1 MRFLLVLVL
10 FLVFGSCHPRE
21 DLCFI
26 RAMNEYQELSEFDY
40 LEFTRAFEAYLL
52 DEDVIEESSRMEWRK
67 MIDQRGYCNIDYAHF
82 IETVDNS
89 FATSPQILGAF
100 FECGNSR
107 PGFFSTIDPDRL
119 NAMGPDYVTNLLYGL
134 SDEDFNNE
142 VVKAFFTHQVN
153 SYMSFCE

>member
-1 MRFLLVLVL
+1 MRVSLVLVL
-10 FLVFGSCHPRE
+10 FLFFESCYPRE
-21 DLCFI
+21 DLCVI
-26 RAMNEYQELSEFDY
+26 RAMREYQELSKFDY
-40 LEFTRAFEAYLL
+40 LAFTRAFEAYLL
-52 DEDVIEESSRMEWRK
+52 DENIIEESSRMEWRQ

-119 NAMGPDYVTNLLYGL
+119 NARGPDYVTNLLDGL
-134 SDEDFNNE
+134 SDEGFKNE
-142 VVKAFFTHQVN
+142 VMKAFFTHQVN
-153 SYMSFCE
+153 SFMPFCK